1 MPKKKTPEEMSEE
14 ELTVLIDDLGHR
26 REALRDEAHELAV
39 VRNRKRA
46 ENKARVR
53 VAAMS
58 DEERQA
64 LAQVVQVDGVAPEG
78 GVGEVSGD

>member
-1 MPKKKTPEEMSEE
+1 MPKKKTPEEMTEE

-26 REALRDEAHELAV
+26 RKELRNEAHELAV

-58 DEERQA
+58 DDERQA
-64 LAQVVQVDGVAPEG
+64 LAQVVQVKGVAPEED
-78 GVGEVSGD
+78 VGAVSGD

>member
-26 REALRDEAHELAV
+26 REELRGEAHALAV

-58 DEERQA
+58 DEDRQA
-64 LAQVVQVDGVAPEG
+64 LAQVVQVDGVAPVEA
-78 GVGEVSGD
+78 VGEVSGD